1 MYLPSFIFLQESA
14 AYLDQGMQYPAEVGV
29 NAYIRC
35 KLSFLGADGERITR
49 TVARSFSPE
58 FSHFMDFP
66 CPLLWTE
73 ASSDALCLAEIL
85 ETAEA
90 TFEVWH
96 QVPGMSSGI
105 FPSLIIS

>member
-1 MYLPSFIFLQESA
+1 M
-14 AYLDQGMQYPAEVGV
+14 DQGMQYPAEVGV
-29 NAYIRC
+29 NTYIRV
-35 KLSFLGADGERITR
+35 KLSFLGGEGERITR

-73 ASSDALCLAEIL
+73 PNSDALCLAEIL

-90 TFEVWH
+90 SFEVWH
-96 QVPGMSSGI
+96 QVPGMSSGT
-105 FPSLIIS
+105 